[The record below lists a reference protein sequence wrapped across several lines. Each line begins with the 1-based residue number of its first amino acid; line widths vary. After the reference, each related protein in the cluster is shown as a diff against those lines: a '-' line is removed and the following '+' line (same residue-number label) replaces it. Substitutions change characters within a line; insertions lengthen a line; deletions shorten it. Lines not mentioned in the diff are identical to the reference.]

1 MSAVTKKD
9 QPPKRA
15 RLDRDLIVEAGLEL
29 SGTPGVTTISV
40 RDLGTRLG
48 ADPTAIY
55 RHFQSKDALMGALL
69 DELNGR
75 AAGSVQTPPEL
86 WDERL
91 RELSLATLDLFT
103 RHPAIGAEAMTL
115 TTHGPGELAA
125 IELMLDAFQRCGL
138 DGEELVRHYALLA
151 SHVLSSAAGIAR
163 GRSLNSAVGEPSPW
177 FEGPILAD
185 ARRYPLIHA
194 FNAQLSNLEDHE
206 LFSLGVE
213 YIIQSAERAAA
224 RDSP

>member
-29 SGTPGVTTISV
+29 SGAPGITTISV
-40 RDLGTRLG
+40 RDLGSRLG

-75 AAGSVQTPPEL
+75 AAESVRTPVEK

-151 SHVLSSAAGIAR
+151 AHVLSLAAGIAR
-163 GRSLNSAVGEPSPW
+163 ARAENTSDDDGDSWLDTPL
-177 FEGPILAD
+177 LAD
-185 ARRYPLIHA
+185 PRRFPLIAQHSLLLSELQDRDLFLRGVDLIIDSARRT
-194 FNAQLSNLEDHE
+194 
-206 LFSLGVE
+206 
-213 YIIQSAERAAA
+213 AAA
-224 RDSP
+224 A